1 MINEALKK
9 ALINKLI
16 AGAKEKGIK
25 KVLIDLSGEE
35 FKITDATGLLS
46 KEEQE
51 KLLLE
56 LKTLKNGAGTNTP

>member
-1 MINEALKK
+1 MISEAIKK
-9 ALINKLI
+9 ALINKLV

-25 KVLIDLSGEE
+25 KILIDLSGEE
-35 FKITDATGLLS
+35 LKITDATGLLN

-56 LKTLKNGAGTNTP
+56 LKTLKNGTGTNTP